1 MLKAPETLSA
11 QCKYKSGG
19 FNMEKEPIA
28 WFEGEDQEMLEAIHL
43 AQLNFPQFFKAIE
56 EESRRIIPAFEDALV
71 KYAFPATKNKV
82 TVEHMFLSDIQIN
95 GNALTG
101 VLVSEPMYTDAVEA
115 GQTVEIEPSR
125 VSDWLY
131 VINGAGTGGYT
142 FKVMYSRFS
151 EREKEMY
158 GHEPPFVWIQK

>member
-1 MLKAPETLSA
+1 
-11 QCKYKSGG
+11 
-19 FNMEKEPIA
+19 MEKEPIA
-28 WFEGEDQEMLEAIHL
+28 WFEGEDKEMLEAIHL
-43 AQLNFPQFFKAIE
+43 AQSNFPVFLKAIE

-71 KYAFPATKNKV
+71 KYAFPTTKNKV
-82 TVEHMFLSDIQIN
+82 KVEHMFLSNIQIKVN
-95 GNALTG
+95 CLSG
-101 VLVSEPMYTDAVEA
+101 VITSDPMYTDAVKA

-125 VSDWLY
+125 ISDWLY

-158 GHEPPFVWIQK
+158 GNEPPFVWIKD

>member
-1 MLKAPETLSA
+1 
-11 QCKYKSGG
+11 
-19 FNMEKEPIA
+19 MEKEPVV

-43 AQLNFPQFFKAIE
+43 AQSNFSQFLDAIE
-56 EESRRIIPAFEDALV
+56 EESRRIVPVFEDALV

-82 TVEHMFLSDIQIN
+82 KVEHMFLSNIQFN
-95 GNALTG
+95 GNCLSG
-101 VLVSEPMYTDAVEA
+101 VVVSEPMYTDAVKA

-131 VINGAGTGGYT
+131 VIDGAGTGGYT

-151 EREKEMY
+151 EREKKMY
-158 GHEPPFVWIQK
+158 GNEPPFVWIKK